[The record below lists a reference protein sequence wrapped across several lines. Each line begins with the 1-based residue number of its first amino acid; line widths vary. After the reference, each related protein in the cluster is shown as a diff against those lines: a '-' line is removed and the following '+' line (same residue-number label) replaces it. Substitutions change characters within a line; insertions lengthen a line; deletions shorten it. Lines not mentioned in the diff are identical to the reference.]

1 MASVSEHENYEPF
14 HDPQDQNIYPSQSVL
29 LDPHH
34 EQPTYINDWLSDTYP
49 IKDLKK
55 NNCYIWSLK
64 HVSGKKPKPWW

>member
-34 EQPTYINDWLSDTYP
+34 EQPTYIND
-49 IKDLKK
+49 
-55 NNCYIWSLK
+55 
-64 HVSGKKPKPWW
+64 